1 MSEAT
6 KKRPEFRNINVL
18 QLANYRLPLAG
29 VISILHR
36 VSGALLFLL
45 LPFVLYLLE
54 QSLVSENTFAYLR
67 GIASNWFIKL
77 MILALSWAYLHHF
90 FAGIRHLGM
99 DTHLGLEKQSARQS
113 SIVVLVASL
122 VLTAAVALKLFG
134 AF

>member
-99 DTHLGLEKQSARQS
+99 DTHLGLEKQSARHS
-113 SIVVLVASL
+113 SIVVLAASL